1 MRERINRFNRI
12 LRLRED
18 SRRNEQAILAA
29 ERREEMDVLNLL
41 SGLQTEKKSALK
53 DFSDSGADKVISCN
67 ELWFQRQ
74 FIDAIDNDIS
84 KGNASLNDV
93 RQRIVGTEAR
103 LVERHRDVR
112 IMETY
117 IDHLKEANFKEELT
131 VEQNE
136 LDDVATMQFSRI
148 SRISKISKQS
158 GK

>member
-18 SRRNEQAILAA
+18 SRRNEQAILAS
-29 ERREEMDVLNLL
+29 ERQEENEVLNLL
-41 SGLQTEKKSALK
+41 SNLQHEKTAALQ
-53 DFSDSGADKVISCN
+53 DFSGSGSDKVISCN

-93 RQRIVGTEAR
+93 RQRIIGTEAR

-117 IDHLKEANFKEELT
+117 IDHLKEANFKEELA

-136 LDDVATMQFSRI
+136 LDDIATMQFTR
-148 SRISKISKQS
+148 K
-158 GK
+158 